1 LKGRV
6 IKYKPVAKLSG
17 KTGAKKGGM
26 PELEKQKLRE
36 KLKQQNQNLERCV
49 F

>member
-26 PELEKQKLRE
+26 KGGGAY
-36 KLKQQNQNLERCV
+36 N
-49 F
+49 